1 MRKTSNDIIQYLL
14 NPSFS
19 HDIIL
24 IEATFA
30 QFSIVNVQRYM
41 WVFVYVTY
49 IIFQVTKM
57 SM

>member
-19 HDIIL
+19 YDIIL

>member
-1 MRKTSNDIIQYLL
+1 MRKTSNDILL
-14 NPSFS
+14 YG
-19 HDIIL
+19 IIL

-30 QFSIVNVQRYM
+30 QFSIANVQRYM

-49 IIFQVTKM
+49 LIFQVTKM